1 MKFKLN
7 KKATL
12 GFFAEPENE
21 KEELVV
27 KISDEMINKSS
38 EALEKNKWRGW
49 STYEE
54 RQRGIDIVK
63 EAIAP
68 IVEKYKTE
76 LQDEEI
82 FNMLYDH
89 NEDNNYHAENTALQE
104 LLGKES
110 IPQVSFTKQSDEQ
123 DYTEVTK
130 KGYTYDQLSEEAK
143 SKVRVCIAQDD
154 PFSDDPNFWDEE
166 FQNILTQNYGE
177 YNINIHDLNIKWDS
191 YDRASVDLKQG
202 KPWPA
207 FKSILLECAK
217 QVLKDLPT
225 FQGKPELL
233 DDWAAEAASDMYY
246 SGSGYFET
254 YAGLNDL
261 DGYDGYGLSYKI
273 GELCDEAYE
282 TSIEP
287 VLESISRDFTNYVSK
302 HQDYLYSDENARE
315 TCEANEYLFD
325 ENGNLI

>member
-89 NEDNNYHAENTALQE
+89 NEDNNYHTENTALQE

-110 IPQVSFTKQSDEQ
+110 LPQVSFTKQSDEQ

-130 KGYTYDQLSEEAK
+130 KGYRFEQLSDEAK
-143 SKVRVCIAQDD
+143 EKVKQWINQED
-154 PFSDDPNFWDEE
+154 SWDHETYIEE
-166 FQNILTQNYGE
+166 FSWILNRDFKEYTVTIQDLDWDFDNY
-177 YNINIHDLNIKWDS
+177 N
-191 YDRASVDLKQG
+191 RCTVDLKQER
-202 KPWPA
+202 KYWPA
-207 FKSILLECAK
+207 FSNILTECAK
-217 QVLKDLPT
+217 QVLKDLPK
-225 FQGKPELL
+225 FKDNPEVLE
-233 DDWAAEAASDMYY
+233 DWSREAASDMYY
-246 SGSGYFET
+246 DGNGRFDTYSG
-254 YAGLNDL
+254 LVDI

-273 GELCDEAYE
+273 SDLCDDAYE
-282 TSIEP
+282 EKIKP
-287 VLESISRDFTNYVSK
+287 VLEQIRTSFEKVV
-302 HQDYLYSDENARE
+302 QDHIDYEWSDEYVQD